1 MPMYGCIGIFF
12 HFAKNIMEKTPF
24 YDKFPFGGEK
34 KTPKN
39 EIKKN
44 KLHIYVP
51 LHNVKFPF

>member
-1 MPMYGCIGIFF
+1 MYGCIGIFF